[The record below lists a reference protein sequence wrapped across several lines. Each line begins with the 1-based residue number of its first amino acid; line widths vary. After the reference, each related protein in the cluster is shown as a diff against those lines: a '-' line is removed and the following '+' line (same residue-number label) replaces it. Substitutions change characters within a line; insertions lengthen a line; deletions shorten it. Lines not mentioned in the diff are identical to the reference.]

1 MFTILLSALL
11 LFAHLGQNPPSQTE
25 KPADRCHIEGVV
37 LNAAT
42 SDPIP
47 RASVSLQSDK
57 RVSGWKSVMTD
68 AVGHFEVTN
77 IEPGRYSLSAR
88 KNGFIES
95 YYGQR
100 TPGGHGT
107 PLALTAGQHV
117 RDICLR
123 LTPAAAVTGRV
134 SDEYGEAVQGVE
146 VHALL
151 SNIAQG
157 QSFSPGTVGSSALTD
172 DQGEFRL
179 YGLAPGRYL
188 VRVSCGLASVD
199 ETCEQVFYPGTI
211 DPGQASVITL
221 QGGDEYPGVDF
232 TVRMQKGVS
241 VRGRVQSLLG
251 SQAEHA
257 RVMVISSDE
266 RGSRVRGV
274 AVNGPDGSFELPNL
288 APGSYELQTAI
299 EANGKLY
306 TTRQPLEVGDTD
318 IEGIVLTVGAGVTL
332 KGRISVEGQSKLN
345 LGSLQVALPP
355 GESFVGFMPA
365 TYVSSDGSFTIGN
378 ISPGTYR
385 LRLQPLPEGVYIK
398 SARLGSEGVLDSG
411 LDIGRGQLAAL
422 EIVLSSNAGQVEGVV
437 LKDQQAYA
445 GATVVLIP
453 NPPRRRRH
461 ELFKMAGTD
470 QSGRFLFRS
479 VAPGDYQLF
488 AWEEVAG
495 GSYYKSDYIKNYEAR
510 GQSVHVTEGAHLSV
524 QLDLIPAK
532 DSNP

>member
-1 MFTILLSALL
+1 MLAMLLSALFL
-11 LFAHLGQNPPSQTE
+11 IASPAQNTPPLTE
-25 KPADRCHIEGVV
+25 KPVEKCRIEGVV

-42 SDPIP
+42 GAPIP
-47 RASVSLQSDK
+47 RVTVSLQGDK
-57 RVSGWKSVMTD
+57 RVSGWKSVTSD
-68 AVGHFEVTN
+68 AGGHFEVTN
-77 IEPGRYSLSAR
+77 IEPGRYSLSAH

-107 PLALTAGQHV
+107 PLALTAGQQV

-146 VHALL
+146 VLALL
-151 SNIAQG
+151 SDTAQG
-157 QSFSPGTVGSSALTD
+157 KPSSPGTAGSSAMTD
-172 DQGEFRL
+172 DQGQYRL
-179 YGLAPGRYL
+179 FGLAPGRYL

-199 ETCEQVFYPGTI
+199 KTCGQVFYPGTT
-211 DPGQASVITL
+211 DSGQASFITL
-221 QGGDEYPGVDF
+221 RGGDEYPGVDF
-232 TVRMQKGVS
+232 TVQMQKGVS

-257 RVMVISSDE
+257 RVMVISRDE
-266 RGSRVRGV
+266 QGSRVRGA

-288 APGSYELQTAI
+288 APGSYELQTTI

-318 IEGIVLTVGAGVTL
+318 IEGVVLTVGAGVTL
-332 KGRISVEGQSKLN
+332 KGRVSVEGQPKLS
-345 LGSLQVALPP
+345 LSSLQVALPT

-365 TYVSSDGSFTIGN
+365 AYVSSDGSFTIGN
-378 ISPGTYR
+378 ISPGTYH

-398 SARLGSEGVLDSG
+398 SARLGSEDVLDSG
-411 LDIGRGQLAAL
+411 LDIGHGQPAGL
-422 EIVLSSNAGQVEGVV
+422 EIVLGCNAGQVEGVV
-437 LKDQQAYA
+437 LKDQQAYM

-461 ELFKMAGTD
+461 ELFKTAGTD

-479 VAPGDYQLF
+479 VVPGDYQVF

-495 GSYYKSDYIKNYEAR
+495 GSYYNSDYIKNYEGR
-510 GQSVHVTEGAHLSV
+510 GQPVHVTEGAHLLV